1 MKHTQEQWDALIRHL
16 NDGGCPVLHDHGYE
30 IAPTGLS
37 IAKMPG
43 TNFNRIFSLAQGG
56 TGYEIELMLRNNAKR
71 PIDVQGFQIRAPW
84 GLPKVSLLPAPMKS
98 SARYPHYCFPEPGP
112 YYERE
117 FVLNRL
123 FARRKSRL
131 NPGEELE
138 GVLVAS
144 SEEMIPVDVPHMA
157 RIIATLVIFD
167 SRGNGFSA
175 QVRLLVIRSE
185 HLDRLRAHA
194 PGKEHDSAEIGD
206 DTCFLSEHGSC

>member
-1 MKHTQEQWDALIRHL
+1 
-16 NDGGCPVLHDHGYE
+16 
-30 IAPTGLS
+30 
-37 IAKMPG
+37 
-43 TNFNRIFSLAQGG
+43 
-56 TGYEIELMLRNNAKR
+56 MLRNNAKR
-71 PIDVQGFQIRAPW
+71 PIDVQGFQIRTPW

-123 FARRKSRL
+123 FVRRMSRM
-131 NPGEELE
+131 NPGEERE

-167 SRGNGFSA
+167 SRGNAFSA
-175 QVRLLVIRSE
+175 QFRLLVTRSE
-185 HLDRLRAHA
+185 RLDRRCAHA
-194 PGKEHDSAEIGD
+194 TAKEDDAAEIGD
-206 DTCFLSEHGSC
+206 DSCLLSEHSSC